1 MFEEIES
8 EVLFG
13 ASGNSLAAL
22 KSGWSSPEPDFCW
35 AIGLESLVV
44 LPHPPAAIRYLLV
57 LTVRPHL
64 RRPTLNKQA
73 LIVAV
78 NDLIVSTT
86 EIFED
91 MSISCEIPLVAV
103 ALSDTLKI
111 RLIHPNGASP
121 RQVAGL
127 PDDRELSV
135 ALERIALTCFGK
147 LSDLLRATRQQCQQR
162 QCPGGECGPGRGAGG
177 HSGTHDVMFQAFCRF
192 VPKALRIQ
200 SRLTL

>member
-22 KSGWSSPEPDFCW
+22 KSGWSSPEPEFCW

-44 LPHPPAAIRYLLV
+44 LPPPPAAIRYQLV

-64 RRPTLNKQA
+64 RRPTLNKQV

-78 NDLIVSTT
+78 NDLIVSST

-147 LSDLLRATRQQCQQR
+147 LSDLSGQRSGSASKGNVPGLTVDPSTDQAAEPGVTR
-162 QCPGGECGPGRGAGG
+162 GR
-177 HSGTHDVMFQAFCRF
+177 TM
-192 VPKALRIQ
+192 
-200 SRLTL
+200 

>member
-1 MFEEIES
+1 VFEEIES

-13 ASGNSLAAL
+13 ASSNSLAAL
-22 KSGWSSPEPDFCW
+22 RSGWSSAEPDFCW

-44 LPHPPAAIRYLLV
+44 LPHPPAAIRYQLV

-64 RRPTLNKQA
+64 RRPTLNKQT
-73 LIVAV
+73 LVVAV

-127 PDDRELSV
+127 PDDRDLSV

-147 LSDLLRATRQQCQQR
+147 LSDLSGQRSGSAGKNNVPGVNVAPSTDQAAEPGITR
-162 QCPGGECGPGRGAGG
+162 GR
-177 HSGTHDVMFQAFCRF
+177 TM
-192 VPKALRIQ
+192 
-200 SRLTL
+200 